1 MSKRRPD
8 YVRSDRAGYKSKKRK
23 AQASQAIARRWDKS
37 VPVLQELTNTSTP
50 GSTIVDM
57 HNIAE
62 GVSTIS
68 THSAS
73 CGGSCIL
80 EDIKRRAGLAVT
92 LIIKC
97 NKCQQQFEINSSNKV
112 KNHKGMWHV
121 NVAAVLGQV
130 ITGGGCAQLNNSL
143 APMNVHGT
151 SKRVFTRTEQLLH
164 VELKDILSGRM
175 VEAGN
180 GERELAKA

>member
-1 MSKRRPD
+1 M
-8 YVRSDRAGYKSKKRK
+8 
-23 AQASQAIARRWDKS
+23 
-37 VPVLQELTNTSTP
+37 
-50 GSTIVDM
+50 
-57 HNIAE
+57 
-62 GVSTIS
+62 
-68 THSAS
+68 
-73 CGGSCIL
+73 
-80 EDIKRRAGLAVT
+80 
-92 LIIKC
+92 
-97 NKCQQQFEINSSNKV
+97 
-112 KNHKGMWHV
+112 